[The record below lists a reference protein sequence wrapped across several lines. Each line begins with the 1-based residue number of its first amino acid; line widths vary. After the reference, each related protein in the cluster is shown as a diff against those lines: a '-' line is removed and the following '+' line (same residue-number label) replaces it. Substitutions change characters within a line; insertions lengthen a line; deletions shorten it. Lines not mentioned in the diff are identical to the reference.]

1 MFILSGD
8 KFLSSFLNTEDD
20 PLKDVQSLR
29 LLLTQS
35 GQDRLS
41 NEEFDDFLVNLES
54 ENRDTVDLNAIF
66 ALLSFP
72 IKK

>member
-1 MFILSGD
+1 MLLVLERPFA
-8 KFLSSFLNTEDD
+8 
-20 PLKDVQSLR
+20 DVQSLR

-41 NEEFDDFLVNLES
+41 NEEFDDLLVNLDS
-54 ENRDTVDLNAIF
+54 ENHDTVDLNAIF
-66 ALLSFP
+66 ALLSYP